1 MIYDFIKVHKMH
13 IQIGGLDVTTSR
25 NSFGRQVNSFEA
37 KLSLKE
43 PALHSNL
50 PEVAMGTQAPLTNS
64 QCIMHPD
71 EYYGIFIRAPK
82 IISVDSAEVKVLAEM
97 SIEEQS
103 EVVAVRQG
111 NIMATSFHPE
121 LTNDTRWH
129 CYFLKMCMNQLQM

>member
-1 MIYDFIKVHKMH
+1 M
-13 IQIGGLDVTTSR
+13 
-25 NSFGRQVNSFEA
+25 NSFEA
-37 KLSLKE
+37 KLSLKQ
-43 PALHSNL
+43 PALYSNQ
-50 PEVAMGTQAPLTNS
+50 PEVAIGSQAPLTNS
-64 QCIMHPD
+64 QCVMHSD

-97 SIEEQS
+97 NVKEQS

-129 CYFLKMCMNQLQM
+129 CYFLNLCMNHL